1 MKKIILGC
9 MGVVLIFSALAFANP
24 ARATA
29 AEKESRQPFLVSVV
43 WLAQHINDKDL
54 LLIYMGDGQD
64 YRSGHIPGA
73 QALLY
78 SDIRQPD
85 GTGLTLELPPVEQ
98 LVTTFEALGVTNDS
112 HIVLYSSGP
121 KITSMGRTYFTLDYL
136 GLGNQTSILDGGIEA
151 WRKANQPVTKEVRK
165 PVKGT
170 FSPHPNPNL
179 VVDAAWVKAHLH
191 KAGVDILDARTP
203 QYYSGDDSGGHPRA
217 GHIPGAANIQYSS
230 LVDDSMH
237 FKDRATL
244 EQEFRAAGAKPGDH
258 VITYCHIGQQASLL
272 YFVARMLGYNASLYD
287 GSWEEWSARKDLPVE
302 TSSTK

>member
-1 MKKIILGC
+1 MW
-9 MGVVLIFSALAFANP
+9 MGALAVFVALAIAGP
-24 ARATA
+24 AQA
-29 AEKESRQPFLVSVV
+29 AADNESRQPFLVSVA
-43 WLAQHINDKDL
+43 WLAQHLNDKNL
-54 LLIYMGDGQD
+54 VLIYMGDGMD
-64 YRSGHIPGA
+64 YRAGHIPGA

-85 GTGLTLELPPVEQ
+85 GPGLTLELPSVEQ

-112 HIVLYSSGP
+112 HIVLYSSGS
-121 KITSMGRTYFTLDYL
+121 KITPMGRTYFTLDYL

-151 WRKANQPVTKEVRK
+151 WRAANQPVTKEVRR

-170 FSPHPNPNL
+170 FSPHANPAVL
-179 VVDAAWVKAHLH
+179 VDAAWVKAHLH
-191 KAGVDILDARTP
+191 KAGVDIIDARTS
-203 QYYSGDDSGGHPRA
+203 QFYSGEDSGGHPRA
-217 GHIPGAANIQYSS
+217 GHIPGATNIQYSS

-287 GSWEEWSARKDLPVE
+287 GSWEEWSARADLPVE